1 MINEDAWFSVSNR
14 TKLHLHSFCVFKS
27 PRGWCKLVSG
37 NVDKFRRERER
48 ELERVIC
55 LWAKKTTSVFNKK

>member
-1 MINEDAWFSVSNR
+1 MINEDSWFSVSNR

-37 NVDKFRRERER
+37 NVDKFRLERER
-48 ELERVIC
+48 VGESYLFVGKENYLGV
-55 LWAKKTTSVFNKK
+55 